1 MTTQIHS
8 VGQAPTLYRRPRD
21 SLWEKAVKALDDKD
35 KLDVDF
41 ERANKLAILEDVL
54 KAVDEK
60 KKACLNGRWTCKKGN
75 KEIIIRDQLE
85 KVVEWVNKF
94 KEVGDTAIQ
103 YDPVHAALPW
113 AGVRFFLQVGCLLFA
128 LSRTDP
134 YYLGNCQRHSDLWR
148 HGRWDGTCI
157 QPDYALR
164 HT

>member
-1 MTTQIHS
+1 
-8 VGQAPTLYRRPRD
+8 
-21 SLWEKAVKALDDKD
+21 
-35 KLDVDF
+35 
-41 ERANKLAILEDVL
+41 
-54 KAVDEK
+54 VDEK
-60 KKACLNGRWTCKKGN
+60 KKACLKGRWTYKKGN

-128 LSRTDP
+128 LPRTDP

-148 HGRWDGTCI
+148 HGRRDGTCI
-157 QPDYALR
+157 QLDYALR